1 MIKKYLLH
9 ITYVAVPLP
18 RPLHCSID
26 EPKLTDFNTCS
37 TNQTSY

>member
-9 ITYVAVPLP
+9 ITYVAVPLTI
-18 RPLHCSID
+18 PLHCSID